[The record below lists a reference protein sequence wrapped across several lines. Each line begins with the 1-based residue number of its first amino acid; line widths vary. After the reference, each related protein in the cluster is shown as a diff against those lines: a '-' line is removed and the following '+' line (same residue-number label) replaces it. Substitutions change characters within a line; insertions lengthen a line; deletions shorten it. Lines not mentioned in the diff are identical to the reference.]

1 VKVILADE
9 VLEVRAKDKRMLI
22 PRRPKFPKD
31 DDDGLLDPIFP
42 V

>member
-9 VLEVRAKDKRMLI
+9 VLEVRAKDKRVRILK
-22 PRRPKFPKD
+22 RPKFPKD
-31 DDDGLLDPIFP
+31 DDDGLFDPIFP